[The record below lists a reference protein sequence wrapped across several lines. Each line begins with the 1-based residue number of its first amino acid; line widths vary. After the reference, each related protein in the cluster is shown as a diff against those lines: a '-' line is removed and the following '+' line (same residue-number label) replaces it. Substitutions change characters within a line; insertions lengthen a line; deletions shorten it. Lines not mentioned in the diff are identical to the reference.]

1 MISTLGIWVVRKEAE
16 RLGRYL
22 EVGLKGRLGG
32 LDCCGGEANRDAFA
46 SRYATSRQW
55 VLVMTTGIA
64 VRYLKGLIK
73 DKSTDPGV
81 VVIDEGCRFAVSL
94 LGGHEGGANFLA
106 YRVANLT
113 GAVPV
118 VTTATEVLKPLVV
131 GLGCRKGIPAEQI
144 DAAVRRALLQVSR
157 AQTEI
162 REIAT
167 IDLKG
172 EECGIVEWCEQA
184 GLPLRV
190 FPRALIRARPWV
202 TNASTW
208 VQEKIGV
215 AGVCEPCALLAT
227 FHGRLILPKTIT
239 NGVAVAIVEEVPAI

>member
-22 EVGLKGRLGG
+22 EAGLGGRLGG
-32 LDCCGGEANRDAFA
+32 LVHCGGETNRDAFA
-46 SRYATSRQW
+46 SRYATFRQW

-64 VRYLKGLIK
+64 VRYLNGLIK

-167 IDLKG
+167 VDLKG
-172 EECGIVEWCEQA
+172 EERGIVEWCERA

-190 FPRALIRARPWV
+190 FPRTLIRARPWV

-239 NGVAVAIVEEVPAI
+239 NGVAVAIVEEAPGV